1 MMVIMVRTNPRRA
14 WQVAEAKAK
23 LSELLED
30 AVTAPQMI
38 ERRGTPVAV
47 VMDIESYRA
56 VTLAQ
61 RAASDQAR
69 MSRFLDR
76 CAALRA
82 RGGVTLRVGRRASRP
97 SPFEREA

>member
-30 AVTAPQMI
+30 AVAGPQVI

-47 VMDIESYRA
+47 VMEIQAYRA
-56 VTLAQ
+56 ATEQV
-61 RAASDQAR
+61 RAASVEVRLA
-69 MSRFLDR
+69 RFLER

-97 SPFEREA
+97 SPFEKEV